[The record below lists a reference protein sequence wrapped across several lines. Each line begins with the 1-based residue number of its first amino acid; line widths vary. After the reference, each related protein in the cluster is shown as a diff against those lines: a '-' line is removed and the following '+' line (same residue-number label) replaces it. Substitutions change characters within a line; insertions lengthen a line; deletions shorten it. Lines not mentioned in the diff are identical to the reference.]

1 MDSTVPQSNWRQLLD
16 QANAGEL
23 KLRPEVGKDLDA
35 QCQTYLDDLDGIR
48 DSTRTVQ
55 YLSGFGGMPSGP
67 VLEQKFSLKGQG
79 GETSLQA
86 SLETHI
92 EEVQLMRQVF
102 AKAMANYPSVDVSNS
117 QNLAA
122 INVLGEDG
130 S

>member
-1 MDSTVPQSNWRQLLD
+1 MAREGVTEWQRLLD
-16 QANAGEL
+16 QANTGEL
-23 KLRPEVGKDLDA
+23 RLSPDVGKDLDA
-35 QCQTYLDDLDGIR
+35 QCQNYLNELDGVR
-48 DSTRTVQ
+48 RQARRVERVT
-55 YLSGFGGMPSGP
+55 GFGAMPSGP
-67 VLEQKFSLKGQG
+67 ILEMKFSRKASGADS
-79 GETSLQA
+79 SLNQ

-102 AKAMANYPSVDVSNS
+102 ATAMANYQSVDVSNS